1 MARNL
6 KTKVRLDFYY
16 TNNYWVD
23 FLNRDI
29 EENKR
34 NKEMSGLLE
43 EISIEHGLIKL
54 EESKNS
60 FSTVFKYESDFE
72 FVLACQTF
80 MLENLKRFDWEGKKD
95 IIEVNGFFWEEINA
109 LMSLVKIGFFDRKTG
124 FPSFEIKEDCY
135 ELTDMFYLPRI
146 IMGFLNYFNQLS
158 VKGID
163 FELGYNKICVCRY
176 KRTHKTGKLLKKC
189 ERAFYATSQKSQAC
203 KEHVV
208 LWSNIK
214 NDHKT
219 RKGNKKVKK

>member
-43 EISIEHGLIKL
+43 KISIEHGLIKL
-54 EESKNS
+54 EESKKLS
-60 FSTVFKYESDFE
+60 SIVFKYESDFE
-72 FVLACQTF
+72 FVQACQTF

-95 IIEVNGFFWEEINA
+95 IIEVNGFYWDEINA
-109 LMSLVKIGFFDRKTG
+109 LMSLVKIAFDRKACTP
-124 FPSFEIKEDCY
+124 FFDIKEDCY
-135 ELTDMFYLPRI
+135 ELTDIFHLPRK
-146 IMGFLNYFNQLS
+146 IMGFLTYFSQLKN
-158 VKGID
+158 KGIN
-163 FELGYNKICVCRY
+163 FKLGYGKVCVCRF
-176 KRTHKTGKLLKKC
+176 KHVHKTGKLLKKC
-189 ERAFYATSQKSQAC
+189 EKVFFATSKKSEAC
-203 KEHVV
+203 KKHCQ

-214 NDHKT
+214 ADHKS
-219 RKGNKKVKK
+219 RKVKK